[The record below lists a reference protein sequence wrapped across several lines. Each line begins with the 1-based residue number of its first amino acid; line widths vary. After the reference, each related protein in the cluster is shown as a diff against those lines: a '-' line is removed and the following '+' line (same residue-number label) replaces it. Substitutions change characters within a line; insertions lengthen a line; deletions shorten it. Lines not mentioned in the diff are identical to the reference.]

1 MLRHGQDVFL
11 DDVTLAEVEDALGV
25 PVVTVE
31 QDGFDLC
38 DKLFGVTDR

>member
-11 DDVTLAEVEDALGV
+11 DDVTIAQVEKALGV
-25 PVVTVE
+25 PVQAVN

-38 DKLFGVTDR
+38 DAIFGG